1 MKEAVEAFVA
11 AVVKQ
16 NELANPAVQRLLRLK
31 LEKLNS
37 QREQIKALQGELLAI
52 RKDLQE
58 YAKEYYL
65 MGNECITKAHDP
77 RAALRCF
84 DKALKLNPSYVDALV
99 RKGVT
104 LLDLDEDEEAY
115 RCLNQAVKLAPK
127 EFKARYNRGKCLLK
141 MGHEEEALGD
151 FLTVLSDH
159 KDHPNLH
166 AYLAETYQQLGDELS
181 AAQHEKLAKY
191 YRRRKKG

>member
-1 MKEAVEAFVA
+1 
-11 AVVKQ
+11 
-16 NELANPAVQRLLRLK
+16 
-31 LEKLNS
+31 
-37 QREQIKALQGELLAI
+37 
-52 RKDLQE
+52 
-58 YAKEYYL
+58 

-77 RAALRCF
+77 QAALRCF
-84 DKALKLNPSYVDALV
+84 DKALKLNPTFVDAWV

-115 RCLNQAVKLAPK
+115 RCLNQAVKLSPK
-127 EFKARYNRGKCLLK
+127 GFKARYNRGKCLLK
-141 MGHEEEALGD
+141 MGKEEEALAD
-151 FLTVLSDH
+151 FLTVLPDH

-166 AYLAETYQQLGDELS
+166 AYLAETYKQLGDELS